1 MNLAAACLLAFA
13 VLMAWIA
20 TLAFMRLRTPFER
33 LHVVTFFNI
42 VTGGAVTA
50 AVAASDGFT
59 HRTFKCLLIWLAM
72 IGASALLSH
81 ASARALHLRGGE
93 RL

>member
-1 MNLAAACLLAFA
+1 MNLASACLLAFA

-20 TLAFMRLRTPFER
+20 TLAFLRLRTPFER

-42 VTGGAVTA
+42 VTGGAATA
-50 AVAASDGFT
+50 AVIAADGFT
-59 HRTFKCLLIWLAM
+59 QRTFKCLLIWLAM
-72 IGASALLSH
+72 VGAGALLSH
-81 ASARALHLRGGE
+81 ATARALHLRGGE

>member
-1 MNLAAACLLAFA
+1 VNLAAACLLALG

-20 TLAFMRLRTPFER
+20 VIAFMRLRTPFER

-42 VTGGAVTA
+42 VTGGAATA
-50 AVAASDGFT
+50 AVIASDGFT
-59 HRTFKCLLIWLAM
+59 QRTFKCLLIWVAM
-72 IGASALLSH
+72 VGAGALLSH
-81 ASARALHLRGGE
+81 ATARALHLRGGE

>member
-1 MNLAAACLLAFA
+1 MSLVSACLLAFG

-20 TLAFMRLRTPFER
+20 TLAFIRLRTPFER

-42 VTGGAVTA
+42 VTGGSVTA
-50 AVAASDGFT
+50 AVVAADGFT
-59 HRTFKCLLIWLAM
+59 QRTFKCLLIWVTVV
-72 IGASALLSH
+72 GAGALLSH
-81 ASARALHLRGGE
+81 ATARALHLRGGE